1 MKKEVAVVGREI
13 LEGFSEEIDGLLGL
27 GTRRMGSILMGTDL
41 EMRLSLR
48 SQPGA

>member
-1 MKKEVAVVGREI
+1 MKKEVA
-13 LEGFSEEIDGLLGL
+13 GFSEEIDGLLGL